1 MRQPRRS
8 SDAHGSEPRQG
19 SPTDTDAPPSGAH
32 LPRAPRFDMRTD
44 AEIGVGGSASRAQVL
59 NVSEAGAFVAVNGE
73 CRDVTGEVL
82 RLTFKLPGGPELRVT
97 GRVRWCRGRPNEDGP
112 AGYGVEFAELD
123 ERQREV
129 LAAYAATRRDTP
141 TRLSAGVANAYR
153 VSAGPRQI
161 RIELDG
167 YLNPQES
174 RTLAGDVRR
183 GVESMVDRPV
193 LAHIDARRFRP
204 CPESSLPILRETFRS
219 LGRCGPILGVL
230 LGPRSVGMLQLKRL
244 AREAGVGNALA
255 AFEDEQEASSFWRQ
269 LEEQIW
275 GEATQA

>member
-1 MRQPRRS
+1 VRS
-8 SDAHGSEPRQG
+8 
-19 SPTDTDAPPSGAH
+19 
-32 LPRAPRFDMRTD
+32 D
-44 AEIGVGGSASRAQVL
+44 AEIGVRGFARRAQVL
-59 NVSEAGAFVAVNGE
+59 NVSEAGAFVAVEGE

-82 RLTFKLPGGPELRVT
+82 RLTFRLPGGPELRVAA
-97 GRVRWCRGRPNEDGP
+97 RVRWCRGRPDEDGP

-123 ERQREV
+123 KRQREV
-129 LAAYAATRRDTP
+129 LAAYAATRHDAT
-141 TRLSAGVANAYR
+141 TCLSAGVANAFR
-153 VSAGPRQI
+153 VSAGPRQL

-167 YLNPQES
+167 YLSPQES
-174 RTLAGDVRR
+174 RTLAGDVER
-183 GVESMVDRPV
+183 GVESMVDSPV

-219 LGRCGPILGVL
+219 LGRRGPVLGVL

-275 GEATQA
+275 GVATQA